1 MDTDFDN
8 ICLGNIIEKEEVITA
23 IFQGASIESGKFEYT
38 GAGNHLLRREVNR
51 VKDDL
56 LNMLSCIV
64 IIANTEG
71 RQLLLVEGRSGL
83 LPLDDDNFSF
93 RDALAVWLRA
103 WNE

>member
-1 MDTDFDN
+1 MRYLALALCLLLIVPVNVIAQQEEGTAVLSVDAFERADYFD
-8 ICLGNIIEKEEVITA
+8 LIE
-23 IFQGASIESGKFEYT
+23 
-38 GAGNHLLRREVNR
+38 
-51 VKDDL
+51 KDDL